1 MRYAIVLIFPPGYTH
16 SAAFTEVA
24 ELLLLSFETLGV
36 ECRILINQFD
46 PDGINILLGY
56 NLMTYGPMLASVKYV
71 VYQLE
76 QLSDR
81 EGWYD
86 AGRAEVLKHATAVWD
101 YEPKNIAFLAQQGIT
116 AKHLP
121 LGFHEKLQRIQM
133 LPEEER
139 GIDILFYGSM
149 NPRRIAVL
157 EKLERWHKV
166 KALFNVYGKN
176 RDAAIAQS
184 KMILNVHY
192 YESQLLEQVRI
203 SYLVNNQRFVVSEG
217 PAEADYFGNAVAFAD
232 YDALEETCGLWLKNL
247 KGRADAVQSGFDFFA
262 KRPMAEA
269 LKEVLL

>member
-24 ELLLLSFETLGV
+24 ELLLLSFQSLGV
-36 ECRILINQFD
+36 ECRVLVNQFD
-46 PDGINILLGY
+46 PEGINVLLGY
-56 NLMTYGPMLASVKYV
+56 NLMTYGPVLASVKYV

-86 AGRAEVLKHATAVWD
+86 AGRAEVLKHAVAVWD
-101 YEPKNIAFLAQQGIT
+101 YEPKNIAFLSKQGIV

-121 LGFHEKLQRIQM
+121 LGFHKNLQRIKM

-149 NPRRIAVL
+149 NPRRIAIL

-166 KALFNVYGKN
+166 KALFNVYGKD

-203 SYLVNNQRFVVSEG
+203 SYLVNNQCFVVSEG
-217 PAEADYFGNAVAFAD
+217 PAETEYFGDAVTFAD
-232 YDALEETCGLWLKNL
+232 YDALEETCGLWLKDV
-247 KGRADAVQSGFDFFA
+247 KGRVDAVRNGFDFFA
-262 KRPMAEA
+262 NRPMIKA
-269 LKEVLL
+269 LQAVL